1 MYIWTGLVF
10 NKNDEMKIRQI
21 CKEVNCDYN
30 VSEQSFTLPQHISL
44 KTSFYAENYIEII
57 NYMKSIL
64 KDNLSNIKI
73 VITGISK
80 LNNGVIWFDIEDCE
94 ILRNIHNM
102 LNEKLLEKYE
112 IPLIK
117 FDGDKFQFHST
128 IFQDINI
135 DDKLNNMVETLKSKF
150 EFPMILDVN
159 EINFGISEIGMV
171 GSFRVF
177 DKLKY

>member
-64 KDNLSNIKI
+64 KDNLSNII
-73 VITGISK
+73 FLTSYIIDLCFLLRRIS
-80 LNNGVIWFDIEDCE
+80 
-94 ILRNIHNM
+94 NIR
-102 LNEKLLEKYE
+102 L
-112 IPLIK
+112 
-117 FDGDKFQFHST
+117 
-128 IFQDINI
+128 
-135 DDKLNNMVETLKSKF
+135 
-150 EFPMILDVN
+150 
-159 EINFGISEIGMV
+159 
-171 GSFRVF
+171 
-177 DKLKY
+177 